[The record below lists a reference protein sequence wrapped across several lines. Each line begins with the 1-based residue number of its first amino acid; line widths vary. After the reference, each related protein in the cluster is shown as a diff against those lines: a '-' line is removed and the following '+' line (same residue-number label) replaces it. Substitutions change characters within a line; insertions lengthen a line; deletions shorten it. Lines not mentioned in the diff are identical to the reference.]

1 MILGKSSM
9 AIHTVLKIIYIDDVI
24 FLKAIKGDNKALV
37 SIKKYYSK
45 KKFFLATTKK

>member
-1 MILGKSSM
+1 M

-45 KKFFLATTKK
+45 KNFFLATTKK